1 MAMRLIA
8 ALLLLLSLPAL
19 ADAPGVLPGGR
30 DEDAALARANP
41 DEYAWTLFL
50 ALSRQAAADRRGTA
64 DPAHPDATTY
74 DADRPV
80 VWETWALN
88 SGGRMPDAP
97 HLRSAASETFPPG
110 GVVPKPWSELA
121 QAEPEGK
128 SIEPILFSE
137 IIDPKGSAHNT
148 HGEHDGNEVRV
159 NQAGYVY
166 IVDEQLYDLELL
178 RARAKAKHAPAF
190 PAGTQVIKA
199 MWIRIKEEDKPRYH
213 WRTAVSTLGEKEV
226 WGLSGL
232 HVMTKDLPTWFWADF
247 EHEDFEKGALA
258 PSRDTS
264 TRGAAAAH
272 GRDGVRA
279 GYEQTKWAHYRLR
292 GAQIDYVDEKG
303 QPTVVANT
311 QLERTFQTTSSCISC
326 HVRAANDPLNMHVS
340 QPSSL
345 KPFTSIDPVIGPIG
359 KPTPAWFKD
368 FKGQSRSVSTDFL
381 WGLVLRPNAAPRPAK
396 KAP

>member
-1 MAMRLIA
+1 MAMRLVAIA
-8 ALLLLLSLPAL
+8 VLLLSGSVQA
-19 ADAPGVLPGGR
+19 AELPGGR
-30 DEDAALARANP
+30 EEDAALARANP

-50 ALSRQAAADRRGTA
+50 ALSRQARPDARGEA
-64 DPAHPDATTY
+64 DPLHPDATTY
-74 DADRPV
+74 DDDRPV

-97 HLRSAASETFPPG
+97 HLKSAASETFPPG
-110 GVVPKPWSELA
+110 GVVPKPWEALG

-148 HGEHDGNEVRV
+148 HGEHDGNEVRI
-159 NQAGYVY
+159 NRPGYAY
-166 IVDEQLYDLELL
+166 IVGEGLYDLELL
-178 RARAKAKHAPAF
+178 RAQAKAKHAPTF
-190 PAGTQVIKA
+190 PPGTQVVKA
-199 MWIRIKEEDKPRYH
+199 MWVRIKEEDKPRYH
-213 WRTAVSTLGEKEV
+213 WRTALSTTGEKEV
-226 WGLSGL
+226 WGLTGL
-232 HVMTKDLPTWFWADF
+232 HLMTKDLPTWFWADF

-258 PSRDTS
+258 PSVDVS

-272 GRDGVRA
+272 GKDGVRA

-292 GAQIDYVDEKG
+292 GSQIDYVDAKG
-303 QPTVVANT
+303 KPTVVANT

-359 KPTPAWFKD
+359 KPTPDWFKD

-381 WGLVLRPNAAPRPAK
+381 WGLVLRPNAAP
-396 KAP
+396 KAPKAPKAR